1 MENIKMNL
9 KMTACDVLSLIF
21 QDNGQNI
28 QMEVYMNKLQQR
40 QTGDSN
46 GVRALVSLTNALIHK
61 IHL

>member
-46 GVRALVSLTNALIHK
+46 GV
-61 IHL
+61 